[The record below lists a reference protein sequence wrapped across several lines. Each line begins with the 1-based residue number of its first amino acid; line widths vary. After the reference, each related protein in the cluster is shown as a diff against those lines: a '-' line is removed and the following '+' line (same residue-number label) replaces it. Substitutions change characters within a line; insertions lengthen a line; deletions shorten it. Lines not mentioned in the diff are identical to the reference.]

1 VLERDPKALL
11 RTKRPYRR
19 PRRRGDQRRSRFT
32 APIVLI
38 DDRPAA
44 ADDRTQPG
52 HWEGDVIVGAFN
64 RSAIGTLVERTCR
77 YTHLVHLDGP
87 SRAEAL
93 RDALIEL
100 FESLPDELCRSI
112 TWDQG
117 AKTAH
122 HHEIT
127 RTTLTP
133 VYLCHPGRPWERPS
147 NENTNG
153 LLRDY
158 FPKGTDL
165 RVYSPD
171 DLRRVAGELNNRP
184 RKTLGW
190 RTPAELF
197 ATLLRADV

>member
-1 VLERDPKALL
+1 
-11 RTKRPYRR
+11 
-19 PRRRGDQRRSRFT
+19 
-32 APIVLI
+32 VLI

-44 ADDRTQPG
+44 ADDRSEPG
-52 HWEGDVIVGAFN
+52 HWEGDLIVGAYN

-100 FESLPDELCRSI
+100 FGALPAGLRRTI

-117 AKTAH
+117 AEIAN
-122 HHEIT
+122 HHEVT
-127 RTTLTP
+127 EATLTP
-133 VYLCHPGRPWERPS
+133 VYLCHPGRPWERPT

-165 RVYSPD
+165 RVYGPD
-171 DLRRVAGELNNRP
+171 DLRREADELNGRP
-184 RKTLGW
+184 RKTLEG
-190 RTPAELF
+190 RTPTELF
-197 ATLLRADV
+197 ATLRATFV